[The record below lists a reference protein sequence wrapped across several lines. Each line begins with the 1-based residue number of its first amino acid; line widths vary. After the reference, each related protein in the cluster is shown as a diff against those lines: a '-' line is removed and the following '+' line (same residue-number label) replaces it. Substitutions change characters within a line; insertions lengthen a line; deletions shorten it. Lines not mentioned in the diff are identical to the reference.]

1 MTEPDIIGTHEAA
14 EILEVSIRTAQRL
27 LKKAEETGEIA
38 VIHTS
43 NRGERL
49 VTRESVER
57 YAHKDS

>member
-1 MTEPDIIGTHEAA
+1 MTTTPEIIGSHAVA

-27 LKKAEETGEIA
+27 LRTGSIPIVYE
-38 VIHTS
+38 S
-43 NRGERL
+43 DRGERL